1 MFWYILNRAGI
12 INEPILDLKKD
23 ETLRKIYNEKFN
35 QVYDLGFVNIISR
48 PTRKIS
54 LLKKNEEV
62 KGRRF
67 IISIIKKYSPI
78 VVCFIGKSPYEKF
91 IGSKDFDYGWQK
103 NIYQSKVFVM
113 HFPIRGK
120 ASIRISELKKLN
132 KKG

>member
-78 VVCFIGKSPYEKF
+78 VVCFIGKSPKNLLEAKILIMDGKKIFINRKF
-91 IGSKDFDYGWQK
+91 
-103 NIYQSKVFVM
+103 
-113 HFPIRGK
+113 
-120 ASIRISELKKLN
+120 L
-132 KKG
+132 